1 MFSNQIY
8 NTMKTKMKIL
18 FLLCLTTLMMI
29 SFSCQEDKTEEEPE
43 LITSLDDLVI
53 SDNFNYDMVRG
64 CNINITT
71 QDLYGNPMTGVRVE
85 LYKSY
90 DEETSTGNLLL
101 TGITNQQGVLELD
114 YPLDFVS
121 SRLFVVTRYVGL
133 PTVTEI
139 EVENNSIN
147 AIIGG
152 IPALNS
158 YKSSYTYKS
167 IDASYEYLC
176 AFNSSGVPQ
185 CLITPRDVI
194 SAPMLADINAAL
206 PERAPVP
213 TYHPEYLAN
222 SNQTDIK
229 LLETADVWITMVHEG
244 AGNRN
249 ALAFYTYDVNN
260 PPTNKNQISLIK
272 IAFPNFSLAGSGGG
286 LFSGD
291 KLYLGQF
298 EAGTAIGWVL
308 IASGYNGTTVNTNAV
323 HFYSNPDFNP
333 ETNINLRQHNVLL
346 YDAERQLYL
355 IGYEDINRMV
365 TSCDH
370 DFNDAVFYVT
380 SNPVEAIDNS
390 DMPFVDPNLIDS
402 DGDGVF
408 DVMDD
413 YPNDGARAFNN
424 YFPGTNQRGSLTFE
438 DLWPEKGDYDFND
451 LVMSYQINQVT
462 NGDNL
467 VVDII
472 SNYTVEAIGAGFKN
486 GFGFQLNVPPSAVAN
501 VSGYN
506 HTENIVTLSPNKTEA
521 GQNKATII
529 PFDNTYNLFDDVSQG
544 YVNTREDMEYHEPE
558 AITVT
563 VNLTTPQSTAS
574 IGLPPY
580 NPFLI
585 INKTRGREVHLP
597 GYAPTN
603 LVDASYFGTYDDDTN
618 PATGK
623 YYKSLTNLPWVMHLP
638 EPFAYPREKVNIV
651 NTHNVFGTWVQS
663 GGYSYMDW
671 YQDNTGYRNTTNV
684 YQPGN

>member
-1 MFSNQIY
+1 
-8 NTMKTKMKIL
+8 MKTHFLIIL
-18 FLLCLTTLMMI
+18 SLSLATMLF
-29 SFSCQEDKTEEEPE
+29 SYSCQKEKTEEKPP
-43 LITSLDDLVI
+43 LITSLDDIVI
-53 SDNFNYDMVRG
+53 NDNFNYDMVRG
-64 CNINITT
+64 CNINISTR
-71 QDLYGNPMTGVRVE
+71 DPYGNAITGARIEVYR
-85 LYKSY
+85 SY
-90 DEETSTGNLLL
+90 DEETNSGNLIL
-101 TGITNQQGVLELD
+101 TGITNQQGILELD
-114 YPLDFVS
+114 YPLDFVTS
-121 SRLFVVTRYVGL
+121 KLFIVTKYIGL

-139 EVENNSIN
+139 EVVNNSIN
-147 AIIGG
+147 AVIGG

-158 YKSSYTYKS
+158 FKSSYSLKS
-167 IDASYEYLC
+167 IDASYQYLC

-222 SNQTDIK
+222 SNQTDIR
-229 LLETADVWITMVHEG
+229 LLETADVWVTVVHEG

-272 IAFPNFSLAGSGGG
+272 IAYPNFSLAGSGGG

-291 KLYLGQF
+291 KIYLGQF
-298 EAGTAIGWVL
+298 EAGTAIGWAL
-308 IASGYNGTTVNTNAV
+308 IASGYTGSTVNTNAV

-424 YFPGTNQRGSLTFE
+424 YFPGANQHGSLTFE

-451 LVMSYQINQVT
+451 LVMTYRINQVT
-462 NGDNL
+462 NADNL

-472 SNYTVEAIGAGFKN
+472 STNTIEAIGAGFKN
-486 GFGFQLNVPPSAVAN
+486 GFGFQLNIPPSAIAN
-501 VSGYN
+501 VSGLN
-506 HTENIVTLSPNKTEA
+506 HTESIINLSANNTES
-521 GQNKATII
+521 GQSKATII
-529 PFDNTYNLFDDVSQG
+529 PFDNTYNLFDNVSQG
-544 YVNTREDMEYHEPE
+544 YVNTKEDMEYHTPE
-558 AITVT
+558 SITVT
-563 VNLTTPQSTAS
+563 INLTTPQSVQA

-597 GYAPTN
+597 GYQPTN
-603 LVDASYFGTYDDDTN
+603 LVDPSYFGTFDDDTN
-618 PATGK
+618 IAAGK
-623 YYKSLTNLPWVMHLP
+623 LYKSKTNLPWVMHLP
-638 EPFAYPREKVNIV
+638 EPFAYPKEKVNIV

-671 YQDNTGYRNTTNV
+671 FQDNAGYRTPQNI
-684 YQPGN
+684 YQPSN